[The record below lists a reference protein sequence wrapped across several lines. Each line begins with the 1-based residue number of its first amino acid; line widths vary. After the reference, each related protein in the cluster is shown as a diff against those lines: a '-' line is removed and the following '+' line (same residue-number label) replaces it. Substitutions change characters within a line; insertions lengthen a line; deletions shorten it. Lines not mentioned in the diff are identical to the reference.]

1 MLTQQYIVD
10 EDQWRKMSLFD
21 RQASW
26 PDTKTVVEK
35 ADTQKVRMLT
45 QQYNKQASWPDTK
58 TVVEKTDAQKV
69 RNADS
74 AVYCG
79 PVKEDVAVWW
89 AVKLARY

>member
-45 QQYNKQASWPDTK
+45 QQYNKQAS
-58 TVVEKTDAQKV
+58 
-69 RNADS
+69 
-74 AVYCG
+74 
-79 PVKEDVAVWW
+79 
-89 AVKLARY
+89 

>member
-10 EDQWRKMSLFD
+10 EEQLRKMLLFD

-35 ADTQKVRMLT
+35 TDT
-45 QQYNKQASWPDTK
+45 
-58 TVVEKTDAQKV
+58 QKV

-74 AVYCG
+74 AVHC
-79 PVKEDVAVWW
+79 
-89 AVKLARY
+89 

>member
-10 EDQWRKMSLFD
+10 EDQLRIVSLIN

-26 PDTKTVVEK
+26 P
-35 ADTQKVRMLT
+35 
-45 QQYNKQASWPDTK
+45 YTK

-74 AVYCG
+74 ALFDRQASWPYTNTV
-79 PVKEDVAVWW
+79 VEKTDTQKVRNADSAVHW
-89 AVKLARY
+89 